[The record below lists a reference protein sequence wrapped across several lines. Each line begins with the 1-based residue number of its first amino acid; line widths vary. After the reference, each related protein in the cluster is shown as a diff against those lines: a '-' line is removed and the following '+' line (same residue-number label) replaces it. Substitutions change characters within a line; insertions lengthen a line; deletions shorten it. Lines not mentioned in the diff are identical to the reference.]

1 MGFVFILIM
10 FFVTMRKKS
19 SKDEAIKQSKKQDTL
34 KFCSLLIQV
43 KYFWSVKKFF
53 YVTEK
58 TIHRKVQNSPKHK
71 LYKTLKTFLHY

>member
-34 KFCSLLIQV
+34 KFCSSLIQV

-53 YVTEK
+53 MLQKKLSTEK
-58 TIHRKVQNSPKHK
+58 CKTVQNINCTK
-71 LYKTLKTFLHY
+71 L